1 MSRSL
6 RNAAVAV
13 AVGMTFGTS
22 SVLADGYYAGS
33 IKDAAPVPA
42 PEIYQWDGLSVGVGV
57 GVGRFDQDGS
67 AKAWRKDEV
76 DKFKKKCF
84 RFGCKWK
91 HKGGFDSAKGMHE
104 QQAKMAGISLEQ
116 FKLAMINYWE
126 IDFWSVHLQISISSR
141 TRA

>member
-13 AVGMTFGTS
+13 AAGMTFGTS

-76 DKFKKKCF
+76 DKLKKKCF
-84 RFGCKWK
+84 LVGVQVETQGRF
-91 HKGGFDSAKGMHE
+91 
-104 QQAKMAGISLEQ
+104 
-116 FKLAMINYWE
+116 
-126 IDFWSVHLQISISSR
+126 
-141 TRA
+141 